1 MSTYSLPPV
10 FYDES
15 GNPARPIPFRSGV
28 YVTEEVTLFEEEGG
42 RLWLNFPAEQE
53 WIVGNGVVAEEMP
66 WPGWREI
73 DFHPVD
79 AVRDFQGITDVA
91 SALRFATKYGPLW
104 SCPQHSF
111 QLVNPDAPELRTML
125 CLWSGAHTPDVKGI
139 RCVWTGYEPVD
150 WWIRVAS
157 SLRASLNIAT
167 RLRDDKSASGDQWE
181 ALGYP
186 KDIGA
191 EKFSLSGQAGLLVMI
206 VNSWLDG
213 CHSAVQLDH
222 SLNLVMEGGRGFLPG
237 LWQQAVAMIAG
248 GCALALCSSC
258 GVVYARIG
266 RAAKRGQRNYC
277 PACGPPARKRLWKR
291 ERHLTGGSK

>member
-15 GNPARPIPFRSGV
+15 GNLARPIPLRIGV
-28 YVTEEVTLFEEEGG
+28 FATEGVTLFEEEGG
-42 RLWLNFPAEQE
+42 RLWLKFPAEHE
-53 WIVGNGVVAEEMP
+53 WIYGNGLISEGLP

-73 DFHPVD
+73 NFPPVE
-79 AVRDFQGITDVA
+79 AVRDFQRVTDAA

-104 SCPQHSF
+104 ACPQHSF
-111 QLVNPDAPELRTML
+111 QSVNPDAPGLTTML
-125 CLWSGAHTPDVKGI
+125 CLWSGAHIPDVKGI
-139 RCVWTGYEPVD
+139 RCIWSGYEPLD

-157 SLRASLNIAT
+157 SLRASLNIAS
-167 RLRDDKSASGDQWE
+167 RLRDEEGVPADQWE

-186 KDIGA
+186 RAVGA
-191 EKFSLSGQAGLLVMI
+191 GKFSPSAQATLLAII
-206 VNSWLDG
+206 VNSWLDN
-213 CHSAVQLDH
+213 CHTGINMDG
-222 SLNLVMEGGRGFLPG
+222 SLNLVIEGGRGFLPG

-258 GVVYARIG
+258 GVAYARSG

-277 PACGPPARKRLWKR
+277 PACGPHARKRLWKR
-291 ERHLTGGSK
+291 ARHASGGVK